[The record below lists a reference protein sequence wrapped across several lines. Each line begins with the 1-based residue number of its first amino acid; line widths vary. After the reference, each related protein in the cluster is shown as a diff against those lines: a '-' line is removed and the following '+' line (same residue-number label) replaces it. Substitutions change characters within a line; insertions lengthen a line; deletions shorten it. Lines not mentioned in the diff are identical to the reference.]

1 MNQSVS
7 KPHRDRLLIQATAW
21 DSGPL
26 SRVDLHHSTRLRP
39 STISL
44 IVRRLLDE
52 GKLLEAGRGDNP
64 KGRKQNL
71 LRLNE
76 EFGSILALEFDD
88 EKITASII
96 DLYMQIKASITQQTI
111 LDQGMPGLTQQLLSC
126 AHKAIEQAEIPTR
139 NLIGIGVADPGL
151 VNTHEGVTVTSSTI
165 EFWRHV
171 SVKQIFE
178 KEFAVPT
185 LVESK
190 TRAKAVA
197 ERVLRA
203 GRIVGDMIYIDYG
216 AGIGAAM
223 ILGGRLVHGHRWAAG
238 EVGHIQMIENGP
250 ACKCGNFGC
259 LEAIAGTAALE
270 SRMRK
275 ALAEGSGSKALEL
288 VGGDTSKL
296 TGWTVL
302 RASRLGDKTSS
313 AIVEQAVKYLG
324 FGLAILVNL
333 FNPSLVILDQ
343 RLEIAGPD
351 FLDQIMRIVKQQ
363 AIAYSTED
371 LILEFARMPEAGVLG
386 MGLMVLQSYF
396 GVHTLKPP
404 KFLVESRAK
413 SKQRSGVEQEA
424 LPDLTSSNSSTEKPE
439 GLVRT

>member
-1 MNQSVS
+1 M
-7 KPHRDRLLIQATAW
+7 LIQKTAW
-21 DSGPL
+21 ESGPL

-52 GKLLEAGRGDNP
+52 GKLLEAGQGDNP

-76 EFGSILALEFDD
+76 QFGSVLALEFDD
-88 EKITASII
+88 EKITASVI
-96 DLYMQIKASITQQTI
+96 DLYMRIKASITQQPV
-111 LDQGMPGLTQQLLSC
+111 LDQGVPGLTQQLLHC
-126 AHKAIEQAEIPTR
+126 AHKALEHAQIQSR
-139 NLIGIGVADPGL
+139 DLIGIGVADPGL
-151 VNTHEGVTVTSSTI
+151 VNTHEGITVTSSTI
-165 EFWRHV
+165 EFWRNV
-171 SVKQIFE
+171 PVKQIFE
-178 KEFAVPT
+178 KEFGVTT

-203 GRIVGDMIYIDYG
+203 GRIADDMIYIDYG

-238 EVGHIQMIENGP
+238 EVGHIQMIEHGP

-296 TGWTVL
+296 TGWTIL

-313 AIVEQAVKYLG
+313 AIVEQVVRYLG

-343 RLEIAGPD
+343 RLDIAGPD
-351 FLDQIMRIVKQQ
+351 FLDQIMRVVKQQ

-371 LILEFARMPEAGVLG
+371 LILEFARIPEAGVLG
-386 MGLMVLQSYF
+386 MGLMVLQSYL
-396 GVHTLKPP
+396 GVLTLKPP
-404 KFLVESRAK
+404 RFLAESRAG
-413 SKQRSGVEQEA
+413 SKQLSGVEKVA
-424 LPDLTSSNSSTEKPE
+424 LPDLTLSNRDSSTERPE
-439 GLVRT
+439 GLVKT

>member
-1 MNQSVS
+1 MNPSVS

-76 EFGSILALEFDD
+76 QFGSILALEFDD
-88 EKITASII
+88 EKITASVI
-96 DLYMQIKASITQQTI
+96 DLYMQIKASIIQQTV
-111 LDQGMPGLTQQLLSC
+111 LDQGVPGLIQQLFYC
-126 AHKAIEQAEIPTR
+126 AHKAIEHAGIATR
-139 NLIGIGVADPGL
+139 DLIGIGVADPGL
-151 VNTHEGVTVTSSTI
+151 VNTQEGITVTSSTI
-165 EFWRHV
+165 EFWRHI

-178 KEFAVPT
+178 KEFGVTT

-203 GRIVGDMIYIDYG
+203 GRIKNDMIYIDYG

-259 LEAIAGTAALE
+259 LEAIAGTVALE

-371 LILEFARMPEAGVLG
+371 LILEFARMREAGVLG
-386 MGLMVLQSYF
+386 MGLMVLQSF
-396 GVHTLKPP
+396 LGVL
-404 KFLVESRAK
+404 
-413 SKQRSGVEQEA
+413 
-424 LPDLTSSNSSTEKPE
+424 
-439 GLVRT
+439 